1 MQRAHRPQRARGL
14 AMRRIDCL
22 RRLRATVWS
31 GLLAFGMARTVSAQA
46 SLLLQGILDG
56 EAWSTNKSSNLLTRN
71 LGRPAGLGR
80 LQMWGAYEPFRHWVL
95 YAQGEAEAGNARA
108 PSETRDI
115 NSDQFGIQYSPTQ
128 MFVVDA
134 GRLTPLIGT
143 FSTRR
148 FSTRNPLIGIPDG
161 YSLQYPLG
169 VKVSGETRHFDYRAA
184 MVTLPADHLGYVPKA
199 TPRLRP
205 AIGGGFTPITGAR
218 IGASFSVG
226 PYLNKGIDATQLAG
240 KSWSAY
246 DQHIVALDASFSHGY
261 LETHAEYARGSYDV
275 PGRASAVS
283 GFTYYG
289 EAKYTFTPRF
299 FLAAR
304 GERNKYPFIRPT
316 STANWVANLTDFVDG
331 EVGGGYR
338 LGTSTL
344 LKLSVRGDRWWVRAG
359 AGGFRGQGGHAIALQ
374 VSQAFDVLDWFDGN
388 K

>member
-1 MQRAHRPQRARGL
+1 MRRARHRGPPEPIV
-14 AMRRIDCL
+14 RRTDRARCL
-22 RRLRATVWS
+22 WAC
-31 GLLAFGMARTVSAQA
+31 LLALGGARLALAQG

-56 EAWSTNKSSNLLTRN
+56 EAWSTDTSSNLLRRN
-71 LGRPAGLGR
+71 VGRPAGLAR

-108 PSETRDI
+108 SSETRDVY
-115 NSDQFGIQYSPTQ
+115 SDQFGIQYSPSQ
-128 MFVVDA
+128 KFVVDA

-169 VKVSGETRHFDYRAA
+169 VKVSGETKHFDYRAA

-199 TPRLRP
+199 TARLRP

-226 PYLNKGIDATQLAG
+226 PYLNNGISATQLAG
-240 KSWSAY
+240 KSWSGY
-246 DQHIVALDASFSHGY
+246 DQRIVALDGTFSRGY

-275 PGRASAVS
+275 PGRANAIS

-338 LGTSTL
+338 LTTSTL
-344 LKLSVRGDRWWVRAG
+344 LKLSVRGDRWWVRA
-359 AGGFRGQGGHAIALQ
+359 RQGGHAVAFQ
-374 VSQAFDVLDWFDGN
+374 VSQAFDVLDWFDGQR
-388 K
+388 